1 MKIISF
7 VISSIFVIS
16 SNMMSQVIT
25 PVNTNNNNAVYEETD
40 TAETNSKG
48 RNKPLAPKP
57 PFPPIQI
64 PPIINHK

>member
-1 MKIISF
+1 
-7 VISSIFVIS
+7 
-16 SNMMSQVIT
+16 MMSQIIT

-64 PPIINHK
+64 PPIINHI